1 MNIKLRLLFFSA
13 VIIFTMD
20 SCKKCYICEAKRQ
33 GIDQAIDFQKSC
45 GSKEDKQKMEDS
57 FRATYKTSD
66 GYTVECR

>member
-1 MNIKLRLLFFSA
+1 MKLRLIFFIA
-13 VIIFTMD
+13 IIFLTMG
-20 SCKKCYICEAKRQ
+20 SCKKCYICEAKKQ

-57 FRATYKTSD
+57 FRATYKASD